1 MIKYNQRIR
10 HSLQSKNQ
18 PTKVLEYPCFDMIS
32 TGTCINDKQCCF
44 IHDRRFFNLL
54 YTDLHK
60 FKKVMEYIAN
70 NKRSINSNFLQDD
83 NMFIWPKLSSDKME
97 TNYYD
102 NNINYDIA
110 KHDIT
115 INKYIISMWYHLI
128 HVLNKDKNVNYFLE
142 NSLIKKNLYT
152 NRPRLKCFID
162 LSNKKN

>member
-10 HSLQSKNQ
+10 CSLQSKKE
-18 PTKVLEYPCFDMIS
+18 PTQVLEYPCFNMIS
-32 TGTCINDKQCCF
+32 TGMCVYDKQCCF
-44 IHDRRFFNLL
+44 IHDQRFFNLF

-60 FKKVMEYIAN
+60 FNKVMEYIAHT
-70 NKRSINSNFLQDD
+70 KTPINSNFLQDD

-102 NNINYDIA
+102 NNINYDIP
-110 KHDIT
+110 KYNT
-115 INKYIISMWYHLI
+115 GLNKYIISMWYHLI

-152 NRPRLKCFID
+152 NQPRLKCFID